1 MKTTDARD
9 PANECD
15 AAVPKA
21 EKPIHGK
28 TGSIGVVTEHVIEAE
43 ARNGPRHKHDRG
55 RATCAD
61 SNCSGVESMAG
72 EIIIPSALY
81 SDIFRMKAVWR
92 KGDSSVWHKN
102 MVRPIVLRFSSTDA
116 SNVLKKGSDTL
127 LRMTPTV
134 WVFDVRRIAA
144 LR

>member
-1 MKTTDARD
+1 MAKQ
-9 PANECD
+9 
-15 AAVPKA
+15 
-21 EKPIHGK
+21 PIHGK

-43 ARNGPRHKHDRG
+43 ARTVRETNTIGG

-61 SNCSGVESMAG
+61 LNCSGVEPMTG

-102 MVRPIVLRFSSTDA
+102 MVRPVVLRFSSTDA
-116 SNVLKKGSDTL
+116 NKVLKKGSDTL

-144 LR
+144 LRW